1 MDRCW
6 SELSWSLLVWKRDTL
21 FVRASRMAL
30 CTEMITMTGLWRL
43 FQCNRAC
50 KVYSS
55 FYPVFSSLRCWHNFA
70 DILLKWIMLTAS
82 FSKQTD
88 GFSNRA
94 CTQIFFFNGVSRI
107 MTALSE
113 RASLSL
119 IFSWQMIQNNFCFFV
134 LLKWTSCLKIKTT
147 RRLRH
152 KSIGLYMNGIALFW

>member
-6 SELSWSLLVWKRDTL
+6 SGLSWSLLVWKRDA
-21 FVRASRMAL
+21 FVRASRRVL
-30 CTEMITMTGLWRL
+30 CTDMITMTGLWRL
-43 FQCNRAC
+43 FQCNHAR

-55 FYPVFSSLRCWHNFA
+55 FYPVFSLLKCWHNFA

-88 GFSNRA
+88 GFSNGA
-94 CTQIFFFNGVSRI
+94 CTQIFFNGVSRI
-107 MTALSE
+107 VTALSE

-119 IFSWQMIQNNFCFFV
+119 IFSWQMIQNNFCFFI
-134 LLKWTSCLKIKTT
+134 LLKWTSCLKIKNT

-152 KSIGLYMNGIALFW
+152 KSIGLYMNGVALFCF